1 MAFTL
6 RWVPPAAAAVGAAVC
21 ACISGGVTCVGYAN
35 GQVVALIDKWQS
47 PIWVWDEGGRS
58 VRMFTRGSGFART
71 LTSIDRVTCLCMF
84 GGCVVWGLGDGGV
97 CVGRLATGECVRW
110 VQRVSRDASSMISR
124 LFVFPHCIFQGHGAA
139 VCSDQLVLQVIIR
152 PPPPLCRSLC
162 DSKAFKCSHLLLT
175 RPSPPPSSLQW
186 WLHMLR

>member
-1 MAFTL
+1 VCLDVPSWYWDVNADAAGGGVVADVAFTL

-35 GQVVALIDKWQS
+35 GQVVALVDKWQS

-110 VQRVSRDASSMISR
+110 VQRMSRDASGMISR
-124 LFVFPHCIFQGHGAA
+124 LFVFPTPRLSGLW
-139 VCSDQLVLQVIIR
+139 S
-152 PPPPLCRSLC
+152 
-162 DSKAFKCSHLLLT
+162 
-175 RPSPPPSSLQW
+175 SSLQ
-186 WLHMLR
+186 